1 MDSAPRKVPKRS
13 KKRSIHFSQ
22 LEKKSKKKP
31 FGFNKT
37 SWILLALRAPDKLT
51 AETDEVLGR
60 LGLKSSR

>member
-37 SWILLALRAPDKLT
+37 SWILLAFNLI
-51 AETDEVLGR
+51 
-60 LGLKSSR
+60 